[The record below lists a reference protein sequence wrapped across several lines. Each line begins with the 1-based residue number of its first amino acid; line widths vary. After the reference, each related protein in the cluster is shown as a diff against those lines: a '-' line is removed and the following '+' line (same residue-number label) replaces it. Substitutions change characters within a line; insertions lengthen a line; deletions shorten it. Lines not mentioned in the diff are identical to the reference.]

1 MSTDSL
7 RSVHAADNKLVSEL
21 INNKYYK
28 CVTITNGKG
37 TSAVSVILPA
47 RCYALARSVYCWS
60 VTVPYCVET
69 SWLFQASP
77 ENTLFANY

>member
-37 TSAVSVILPA
+37 PSAVSVILPA
-47 RCYALARSVYCWS
+47 RCYALARSVCLS
-60 VTVPYCVET
+60 VGHSAVLCRNVLAFSGVT
-69 SWLFQASP
+69 
-77 ENTLFANY
+77 